1 MQHIIGG
8 YFEGSHWVKQH
19 IKEVLFFVSSSP
31 RALARAWVA
40 LYWKKERREGREGRE
55 GKPLFHGMHKAR
67 FACLDAL

>member
-31 RALARAWVA
+31 RALARAWVGIG
-40 LYWKKERREGREGRE
+40 LEE
-55 GKPLFHGMHKAR
+55 GKEGGKEGKESLCFM
-67 FACLDAL
+67 ACTRHVSHA